1 MSPEGPEIGQIWGT
15 KAEELVLKPL
25 AMTNPI
31 SGAWKIENVPCHHHL
46 AAVACAEND
55 ENNQVSLISTV
66 YIIIIEGGKAVEAWR
81 EKETLE
87 DMW

>member
-15 KAEELVLKPL
+15 KVEKELVLKPL

-46 AAVACAEND
+46 AVACAEND

-66 YIIIIEGGKAVEAWR
+66 YIITIEGGEAVEAWR

>member
-15 KAEELVLKPL
+15 KVEKELVLKPL

-46 AAVACAEND
+46 AVACAEND

-66 YIIIIEGGKAVEAWR
+66 YIIIIEGGEAVEAWR